1 MHGLMFCN
9 VHVAFPMWFRTEF
22 AARCFV
28 MYTRLVCVLLCMI
41 GLNVMIVIA
50 CCRWIVMVS
59 LTSCCALQTRCSHM
73 FIFHSDFVRFKQ
85 HGLRCLYIF
94 ANFIHVL
101 IMVLWTGLQVY

>member
-1 MHGLMFCN
+1 
-9 VHVAFPMWFRTEF
+9 
-22 AARCFV
+22 
-28 MYTRLVCVLLCMI
+28 
-41 GLNVMIVIA
+41 
-50 CCRWIVMVS
+50 
-59 LTSCCALQTRCSHM
+59 M